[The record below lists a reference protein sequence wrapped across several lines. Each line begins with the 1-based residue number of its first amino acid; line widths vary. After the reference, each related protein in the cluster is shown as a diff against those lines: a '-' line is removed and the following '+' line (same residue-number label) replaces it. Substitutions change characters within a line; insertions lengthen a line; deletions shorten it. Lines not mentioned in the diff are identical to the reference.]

1 MSNERL
7 RILPSAE
14 ELQDSASSS
23 RDDVTRQV
31 DDIIAKTFE
40 ILQFETKEEYI
51 KFLIEENEI
60 QKDNT
65 PRPEEELDLIRLK
78 GHLEIDN
85 RVKSGLD
92 WSDVVADTINVIP
105 ENYPLSSSPQSPKMG
120 KVRINSKECRRIF

>member
-92 WSDVVADTINVIP
+92 WSDVVADTINVISGKLPVILISPKP
-105 ENYPLSSSPQSPKMG
+105 ENG
-120 KVRINSKECRRIF
+120 